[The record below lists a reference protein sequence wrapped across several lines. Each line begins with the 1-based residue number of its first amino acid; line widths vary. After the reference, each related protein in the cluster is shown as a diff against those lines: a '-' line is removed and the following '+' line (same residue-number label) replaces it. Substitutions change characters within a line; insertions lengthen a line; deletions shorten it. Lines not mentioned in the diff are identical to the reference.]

1 MKTKIIRPCYNLTGL
16 VILFAFALYLT
27 LLISFDYST
36 SSRGRNGSLS
46 PLVNNFAD
54 AINSS
59 QNSKNHRNFRDL
71 SKENQNTSD
80 LDSCFGQYIYLHDLP
95 RRFNDGVVNNF
106 GRYLWGDDYS
116 MRDSLSTDMCNWLV
130 SQPEWK
136 RMLGRDH
143 FFVAGKIAWDFH
155 RQSDNRFYWGS
166 KLNTFPEFMNMTMLT
181 IESSFRSNEFS
192 IPYPSN
198 FHPSS
203 KGEVLEWQNKMRNR
217 TRRHLFSFAGKQRPS
232 MKDSIRSQIIRQCLA
247 SGTFCKL
254 IECFPK
260 PEGTTCDNPV
270 AVVEWHLPKNSS
282 KYSVF
287 IPMDDI
293 RDGKVSINMTLDQ
306 VSKDDIWAMREEVI
320 RLIPNIVYANPR
332 STMESLED
340 AFSIAVKGV
349 LERVGNIRKITWE
362 RKDPSIA

>member
-1 MKTKIIRPCYNLTGL
+1 MEWSTIVRSSANGL
-16 VILFAFALYLT
+16 ICAHSSNWGLGPQVKNSQGV
-27 LLISFDYST
+27 LL
-36 SSRGRNGSLS
+36 L
-46 PLVNNFAD
+46 
-54 AINSS
+54 NSS
-59 QNSKNHRNFRDL
+59 WFST
-71 SKENQNTSD
+71 NQFTLELIFHERMKQYRCLTNDSSIASAIYVPYYAD
-80 LDSCFGQYIYLHDLP
+80 LD
-95 RRFNDGVVNNF
+95 V

-136 RMLGRDH
+136 RMWGRDH
-143 FFVAGKIAWDFH
+143 FFVAGRIAWDFH
-155 RQSDNRFYWGS
+155 RQSDNRFDWGS

-270 AVVEWHLPKNSS
+270 AVVE
-282 KYSVF
+282 VF
-287 IPMDDI
+287 
-293 RDGKVSINMTLDQ
+293 
-306 VSKDDIWAMREEVI
+306 
-320 RLIPNIVYANPR
+320 
-332 STMESLED
+332 
-340 AFSIAVKGV
+340 
-349 LERVGNIRKITWE
+349 
-362 RKDPSIA
+362 